1 MEQVATMQYISSN
14 ELFCNFIDE
23 FLEPFEYLIK
33 TDIHRGMVLNF
44 DIYHK
49 STIKKLSPI
58 LILARPRDAKKITE
72 IYKELYNGTYPY
84 KEMEHEKSV
93 RKMIDNL
100 NYRWVLFKDRF
111 NNVAG
116 CITFALDFKNKR
128 GYIRGFML
136 RKKYQGHIDIV
147 KSMIGS
153 MIGMCSMFRDKIFMW
168 YVENRT
174 AHAKSQYAMWVC
186 GINPIAFFPNKDIF
200 FNSVESDLMQIIYDK
215 RALNEY
221 HRMDKPCII
230 PEVHKSYLYSKS
242 RYNLSPVK
250 IINPKLDLD
259 PRKLNSLYK
268 KITKKT
274 VKDKFGYETITLSI
288 KDSNSYIQ
296 FIYTP
301 TVQTFEKTKY
311 KVKNLE
317 ELYVLVHELKKFG
330 SELNIRYYEVFVSAY
345 EPNHQKIFLDA
356 GLSPRGYIPSWNYNQ
371 KRKYFEDY
379 ILFNYFEGKIDENIQ
394 LIPEGIE
401 LLKSLNFLNK

>member
-1 MEQVATMQYISSN
+1 MEQAVTLQYISSN
-14 ELFCNFIDE
+14 ELFCDFIDE

-33 TDIHRGMVLNF
+33 TDIHKGMVLNF

-49 STIKKLSPI
+49 SNIKKLSPI
-58 LILARPRDAKKITE
+58 LILASPKDAKKITE

-84 KEMEHEKSV
+84 KEMEDEKSV
-93 RKMIDNL
+93 RKMIENL

-153 MIGMCSMFRDKIFMW
+153 MIGMCNSFRDKIFMW

-174 AHAKSQYAMWVC
+174 AHAKSQYSMWVC

-200 FNSVESDLMQIIYDK
+200 LNSVESDLMQIIYDK

-221 HRMDKPCII
+221 HRTDKPCIL
-230 PEVHKSYLYSKS
+230 PEIYKSYLYSKA
-242 RYNLSPVK
+242 RYNLCSAK
-250 IINPKLDLD
+250 IIDPKLDLD
-259 PRKLNSLYK
+259 PRKLNSIHK

-274 VKDKFGYETITLSI
+274 VKDKFDYETITFSI
-288 KDSNSYIQ
+288 KDSGSYIQ

-301 TVQTFEKTKY
+301 TVQTIEKTKY
-311 KVKNLE
+311 IVKNLE
-317 ELYVLVHELKKFG
+317 ELYVLVHELIKFG
-330 SELNIRYYEVFVSAY
+330 NELSIRYSEVFVSAY
-345 EPNHQKIFLDA
+345 KPNHQKIFLDA
-356 GLSPRGYIPSWNYNQ
+356 GLSPRGYIPSWKYIQEKN
-371 KRKYFEDY
+371 YFEDH
-379 ILFNYFEGKIDENIQ
+379 ILFNYFEGKIDGNIQ
-394 LIPEGIE
+394 LIPEGRE
-401 LLKSLNFLNK
+401 LLKCLNIQNK

>member
-14 ELFCNFIDE
+14 ELFCNYIDE

-153 MIGMCSMFRDKIFMW
+153 MIGMCNTFRDKIFMW
-168 YVENRT
+168 YVENR
-174 AHAKSQYAMWVC
+174 
-186 GINPIAFFPNKDIF
+186 
-200 FNSVESDLMQIIYDK
+200 
-215 RALNEY
+215 
-221 HRMDKPCII
+221 
-230 PEVHKSYLYSKS
+230 
-242 RYNLSPVK
+242 K

-274 VKDKFGYETITLSI
+274 VKDKFGYETITFSI

-317 ELYVLVHELKKFG
+317 ELYVLVHELKKFR

-379 ILFNYFEGKIDENIQ
+379 ILFNYFEGKIDEDIQ
-394 LIPEGIE
+394 LIPKGIE